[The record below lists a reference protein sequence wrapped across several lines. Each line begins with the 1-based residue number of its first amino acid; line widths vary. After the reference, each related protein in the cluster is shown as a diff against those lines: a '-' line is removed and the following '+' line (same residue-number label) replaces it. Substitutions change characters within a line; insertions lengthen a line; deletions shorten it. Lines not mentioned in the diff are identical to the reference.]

1 MSPEQLITLQKLS
14 RLFEDGVAGPDQ
26 IKQLSDLLAKVNQH
40 IDPIDEINLE
50 QFSVR
55 NPYK

>member
-14 RLFEDGVAGPDQ
+14 RLFEEGAAGPDQ

-40 IDPIDEINLE
+40 IDPINEINLDP
-50 QFSVR
+50 FKFK
-55 NPYK
+55 NPYQ

>member
-1 MSPEQLITLQKLS
+1 VSPEQLITLQKLS
-14 RLFEDGVAGPDQ
+14 RLFEDGAAGPDQ

-40 IDPIDEINLE
+40 IDPIDEINLDT
-50 QFSVR
+50 FTVT